1 MRFLTAFSTLGLV
14 ALAAAQDANS
24 TTVVTVQV
32 GSTASAAGGVFQFI
46 PPTFNATKGSVI
58 SFQFTGSPGNHTVS
72 QSSFTNPCTPLQGGF
87 SSGFISVPANTTAF
101 PVWNL
106 TIEDDTRPIWFFC
119 AQPNPTPHCGNGM
132 VGAINAPLT
141 GNTFQSFQTSA
152 RLLNNTV
159 PPVPSGALSGSGAA
173 ASLQPG
179 PLLGSVTG
187 AALPPG
193 STPAP
198 SATAPAPGASGSSV
212 SGSGSQS
219 GTAPGASNTSNDAST
234 LATGGFVG
242 FVSALLGVF
251 LF

>member
-1 MRFLTAFSTLGLV
+1 MIPDVSDHFYPLHSSGIGITCENGAYTSLFFLQPSGSS
-14 ALAAAQDANS
+14 ALNPIPLP
-24 TTVVTVQV
+24 TVVMAWLGKSLMRCLGCWM
-32 GSTASAAGGVFQFI
+32 GS
-46 PPTFNATKGSVI
+46 NHCY
-58 SFQFTGSPGNHTVS
+58 FTS
-72 QSSFTNPCTPLQGGF
+72 
-87 SSGFISVPANTTAF
+87 
-101 PVWNL
+101 
-106 TIEDDTRPIWFFC
+106 
-119 AQPNPTPHCGNGM
+119 
-132 VGAINAPLT
+132 AINAPLT